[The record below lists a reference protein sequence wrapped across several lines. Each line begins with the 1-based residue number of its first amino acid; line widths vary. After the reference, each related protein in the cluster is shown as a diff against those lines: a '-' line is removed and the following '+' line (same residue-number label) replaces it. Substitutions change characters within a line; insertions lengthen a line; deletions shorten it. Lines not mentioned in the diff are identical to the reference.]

1 MSHLGVITRS
11 KPAWLAGI
19 SEKRRWAFHRGF
31 SDILQSIALM
41 AGEAAFLLF
50 SQMTV
55 PILYYLDKRWESGSK
70 KEEAGAH
77 PVDMCIRMM

>member
-1 MSHLGVITRS
+1 
-11 KPAWLAGI
+11 
-19 SEKRRWAFHRGF
+19 
-31 SDILQSIALM
+31 M